1 MILRSLLFILLSVL
15 AACSR
20 SLVSIDYDPATAMP
34 AAGAASYALSDPASS
49 PEFQSLDNNRIA
61 AALRKQLAARGLKE
75 VPREQAD
82 LWVAYRVEQE
92 AKLDNSGVSFGV
104 GFGTGNM
111 GMGVST
117 GPQAKQIMEGR
128 LVVDVVDPK
137 RQQVVWT
144 AKANEYLR
152 DSMRPEQRDALVN
165 ELVAEMLANFPPK
178 SDK

>member
-1 MILRSLLFILLSVL
+1 MILRSLLLILAMVL

-20 SLVSIDYDPATAMP
+20 SLVSVDYDPAATLPTA
-34 AAGAASYALSDPASS
+34 GSYALSDPAGG
-49 PEFQSLDNNRIA
+49 PEFQSLDNTRIA
-61 AALRKQLAARGLKE
+61 AALRQQLAVRNLKE

-82 LWVAYRVEQE
+82 IWVAYRVEQE
-92 AKLDNSGVSFGV
+92 AKLDNSGISFGV
-104 GFGTGNM
+104 GFGSGNL

-144 AKANEYLR
+144 AKANEYLKE
-152 DSMRPEQRDALVN
+152 SMRPEQRDALVN
-165 ELVAEMLANFPPK
+165 TLIAEMLANFPPK
-178 SDK
+178 SAK